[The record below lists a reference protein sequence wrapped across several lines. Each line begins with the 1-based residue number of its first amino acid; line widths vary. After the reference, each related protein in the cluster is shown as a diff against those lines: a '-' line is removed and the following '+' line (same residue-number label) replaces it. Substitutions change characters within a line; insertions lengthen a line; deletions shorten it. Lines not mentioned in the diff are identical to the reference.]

1 MSTSLQF
8 LQDKYPG
15 ATLLPLKAALREAAL
30 APQTGYNRLS
40 DGRGLPFFAKKQGK
54 QWVVHLLDLAVYL
67 DSMRGPTHQKQRR
80 GRPTKAEQVARAQGA
95 AQL

>member
-1 MSTSLQF
+1 MLNSLQI

-40 DGRGLPFFAKKQGK
+40 DGRGLPFSAKKQGK
-54 QWVVHLLDLAVYL
+54 QWVVHLLDLAVYME
-67 DSMRGPTHQKQRR
+67 SMRGQKNEKKRR
-80 GRPTKAEQVARAQGA
+80 GRPTKAAQVAAHAGAERA
-95 AQL
+95 